1 MGIKPIQK
9 VNVGEQVY
17 EQLKHLLIEGEWA
30 PGTKIPSENELADM
44 FNVSRITVRQALQK
58 LNALGLL
65 ETRFGEGSFVKV
77 VDVGESMNGLI
88 PMMYL
93 GEQSAQEVFEFRMI
107 IETECARLAARRASA
122 EDVEGLKESLEC
134 MVKCEDSRDL
144 SGFSAADLDFHFKI
158 AQITRNALVIKTMS
172 ILRDVLESS
181 MYDVID
187 KMGCENGIFYHTEII
202 RAIEEKEEVKAAS
215 MMKEHIKKNFE
226 YFK

>member
-17 EQLKHLLIEGEWA
+17 EQLKRLLIEGEWA

-88 PMMYL
+88 PVMYL
-93 GEQSAQEVFEFRMI
+93 GEQSAREVFEFRMI
-107 IETECARLAARRASA
+107 IETECARLAARRATA
-122 EDVEGLKESLEC
+122 EDIGELKETLER
-134 MVKCEDSRDL
+134 MVKYENNRDL
-144 SGFSAADLDFHFKI
+144 KGFSSADLDFHFRI

-172 ILRDVLESS
+172 ILREVLESS

-187 KMGCENGIFYHTEII
+187 KMGCENGIFYHKEII
-202 RAIEEKEEVKAAS
+202 QAIEEKEEVKAAN

>member
-1 MGIKPIQK
+1 MGIKPIKK

-17 EQLKHLLIEGEWA
+17 EQLKRLLIEGEWT

-65 ETRFGEGSFVKV
+65 ETRFGEGSFVRV

-88 PMMYL
+88 PVMYL
-93 GEQSAQEVFEFRMI
+93 GEQSAREVFEFRMI
-107 IETECARLAARRASA
+107 IETECARLAARRATA
-122 EDVEGLKESLEC
+122 EDTGELKETLER
-134 MVKCEDSRDL
+134 MVKCENNRDL
-144 SGFSAADLDFHFKI
+144 KGFGVADLDFHFKI
-158 AQITRNALVIKTMS
+158 AQITRNALVIKTIS
-172 ILRDVLESS
+172 ILREVLESS

-187 KMGCENGIFYHTEII
+187 KMGCENGIFYHKEII
-202 RAIEEKEEVKAAS
+202 HAIEVKEEVKAAN
-215 MMKEHIKKNFE
+215 MMKDHIKKNFE

>member
-17 EQLKHLLIEGEWA
+17 EQLKRLLIEGEWA

-65 ETRFGEGSFVKV
+65 ETRFGEGSFVRI
-77 VDVGESMNGLI
+77 VDVGESMNSLI
-88 PMMYL
+88 PVMYL

-107 IETECARLAARRASA
+107 IETECARLAARRATV
-122 EDVEGLKESLEC
+122 EDIKELKETLER
-134 MVKCEDSRDL
+134 MEECENNRDL
-144 SGFSAADLDFHFKI
+144 KAFGVADLDFHFKI
-158 AQITRNALVIKTMS
+158 AKITRNALVIKTIS
-172 ILRDVLESS
+172 ILQDVLESS
-181 MYDVID
+181 MDD
-187 KMGCENGIFYHTEII
+187 HKEII
-202 RAIEEKEEVKAAS
+202 HAIEEKEEVKAANT
-215 MMKEHIKKNFE
+215 MKEHIKKNYE

>member
-30 PGTKIPSENELADM
+30 PGTKIPSENELAEM

-65 ETRFGEGSFVKV
+65 ETRFGEGSFVRV

-88 PMMYL
+88 PVMYL

-107 IETECARLAARRASA
+107 IETECARLAARRATT
-122 EDVEGLKESLEC
+122 EDIKELKVTLER
-134 MVKCEDSRDL
+134 MVKCENDRDL
-144 SGFSAADLDFHFKI
+144 NGFSVADLDFHFKI

-202 RAIEEKEEVKAAS
+202 RAIEEKEEVTAAN

>member
-17 EQLKHLLIEGEWA
+17 EQLKRLLIEGEWA

-65 ETRFGEGSFVKV
+65 ETRFGEGSFVRV

-88 PMMYL
+88 PVMYL
-93 GEQSAQEVFEFRMI
+93 GEQSAREVFEFRMI
-107 IETECARLAARRASA
+107 IETECARLAARRATA
-122 EDVEGLKESLEC
+122 EDIGELKETLER
-134 MVKCEDSRDL
+134 MVKCESDRDL
-144 SGFSAADLDFHFKI
+144 KAFGVADLDFHFRI

-172 ILRDVLESS
+172 ILREVLESS

-187 KMGCENGIFYHTEII
+187 KMGCENGIFYHKEII
-202 RAIEEKEEVKAAS
+202 QSIAAKEDEKAAN

>member
-17 EQLKHLLIEGEWA
+17 EQMKHLLIEGEWK
-30 PGTKIPSENELADM
+30 PGAKIPSENELADM

-77 VDVGESMNGLI
+77 LDVGESMNGLI
-88 PMMYL
+88 PIMYL

-107 IETECARLAARRASA
+107 LETECARLAARRADEKDIEA
-122 EDVEGLKESLEC
+122 LKDILSN
-134 MVKCEDSRDL
+134 MIQCEKNKDL
-144 SGFSAADLDFHFKI
+144 KSFSVADLDFHFKI
-158 AQITRNALVIKTMS
+158 ATITRNALVIKTMS
-172 ILRDVLESS
+172 ILREVLESS

-187 KMGCENGIFYHTEII
+187 KMGCKNGIYYHTEII
-202 RAIEEKEEVKAAS
+202 HAIENKEDEKAAN